1 MKKLISLTLLLL
13 CAGWQTAKA
22 DNEPSDTDVTSY
34 QVVVYQNEDMGD
46 KFTEQWAQQ
55 MDGLTRN
62 NTERGFLGDIFTVTK
77 ATGASMLTG
86 QVTSLITT
94 GVAAIGELTKSR
106 KNKWQNMMKKA
117 NTFETTLMMLQNLED
132 FYSAM
137 STTSAM
143 DPSAMSFDGIGCLQM
158 RGRDT
163 VLYLS
168 CHLDTSVVAMSRIF
182 RHSKFQLRLDTLVF
196 NPVLCDLPNDSA
208 LKYSQR
214 QHFNFEQRDNLRLRI
229 EMAVTSSWI
238 NQAIQVVNDQPL
250 GNFTIVVPIEEKS
263 LDPDGVFRFFRGSP
277 SNRVKNCN
285 VTGECFIVP
294 RSYVG
299 VRDDEGNF
307 HDAWGTGQYKV
318 TMTLKETCTI
328 APEYLKGK
336 KWREDYREYKRKTGD
351 TFSMRK
357 VSRSVTQYWDKNK
370 GQWITTFLDA
380 PAQFIASQGLDDLG
394 VTEAAAAKPGASSA
408 PSASNA
414 KKK

>member
-1 MKKLISLTLLLL
+1 MNRNIMTMLLLL
-13 CAGWQTAKA
+13 CTLQIAKA
-22 DNEPSDTDVTSY
+22 DDDPADPDVTSY
-34 QVVVYQNEDMGD
+34 EVVVYQNDDNGE
-46 KFTEQWAQQ
+46 KFSEQWAQQ

-62 NTERGFLGDIFTVTK
+62 NTERGFFGDLFNVTK
-77 ATGASMLTG
+77 ATGASLVSG

-94 GVAAIGELTKSR
+94 GVTAIAELTKSR
-106 KNKWQNMMKKA
+106 KNKWENVMKKH

-168 CHLDTSVVAMSRIF
+168 CHLDTTVQAMSRIF

-208 LKYSQR
+208 LKWSKR
-214 QHFNFEQRDNLRLRI
+214 QHFNFDQRENLRLRI

-250 GNFTIVVPIEEKS
+250 GNFTITVPIEKNA
-263 LDPDGVFRFFRGSP
+263 LDADGVFRFFRGSP
-277 SNRVKNCN
+277 TNKVKNCG
-285 VTGECFIVP
+285 VVGECFIVP

-328 APEYLKGK
+328 SPKYLKGK
-336 KWREDYREYKRKTGD
+336 KWRDDYREYKRKTGD
-351 TFSMRK
+351 TFSLSK
-357 VSRSVTQYWDKNK
+357 VSRSVSQYWDKNK
-370 GQWITTFLDA
+370 GQWVTTFLDA
-380 PAQFIASQGLDDLG
+380 PAQFIAEQGLDDLG
-394 VTEAAAAKPGASSA
+394 ITDAAAAA
-408 PSASNA
+408 P
-414 KKK
+414 KKKK

>member
-1 MKKLISLTLLLL
+1 MKKLTAMCLLLL
-13 CAGWQTAKA
+13 CAGWQMAKA
-22 DNEPSDTDVTSY
+22 DTDPNDQDVTSY
-34 QVVVYQNEDMGD
+34 QVVVYQNDDNGE
-46 KFTEQWAQQ
+46 KFTEQWSQQ
-55 MDGLTRN
+55 LDGLTRN
-62 NTERGFLGDIFTVTK
+62 NTERGFLGDLFTVTK
-77 ATGASMLTG
+77 ATGAGLITG

-106 KNKWQNMMKKA
+106 KNKWQNVMKKA

-214 QHFNFEQRDNLRLRI
+214 QHFDFDQRENLRLRI
-229 EMAVTSSWI
+229 DMAVTSSWI

-250 GNFTIVVPIEEKS
+250 GRFNIVVPIEKQA
-263 LDPDGVFRFFRGSP
+263 LDADGVFRYFRGSP
-277 SNRVKNCN
+277 YNKVKNCS

-328 APEYLKGK
+328 APKYLKGK

-351 TFSMRK
+351 TFSLRK
-357 VSRSVTQYWDKNK
+357 VTRSVSQYWDKNK
-370 GQWITTFLDA
+370 GQWVTTFLDA
-380 PAQFIASQGLDDLG
+380 PAQYIANQGLEDLG
-394 VTEAAAAKPGASSA
+394 VNKAAAATPASG
-408 PSASNA
+408 
-414 KKK
+414 KKKK

>member
-1 MKKLISLTLLLL
+1 MKNLLAMCLLLL
-13 CAGWQTAKA
+13 CAGWQSAWA
-22 DNEPSDTDVTSY
+22 DTDPNDPDVTSY
-34 QVVVYQNEDMGD
+34 EVVVYQNEDMGE
-46 KFTEQWAQQ
+46 KFSEQWSQQ

-62 NTERGFLGDIFTVTK
+62 NTERGFLGDLFTVTK
-77 ATGASMLTG
+77 ATGAGLITG

-94 GVAAIGELTKSR
+94 GVNAIAELTKSR
-106 KNKWQNMMKKA
+106 KNKWQNVMKKA

-132 FYSAM
+132 FYSTM

-143 DPSAMSFDGIGCLQM
+143 DPSGMSFDGIGCLQM

-168 CHLDTSVVAMSRIF
+168 CHLDTTVTAMSRIF

-196 NPVLCDLPNDSA
+196 SPVLCDLPNDSA

-214 QHFNFEQRDNLRLRI
+214 DHFDFEQRDNLRLRI

-250 GNFTIVVPIEEKS
+250 GQFTIVVPIEEKA
-263 LDPDGVFRFFRGSP
+263 LDPDGVFRFYRGNP
-277 SNRVKNCN
+277 NNRVRNCN
-285 VTGECFIVP
+285 VNGECFIVP

-299 VRDDEGNF
+299 IRDDEGNF

-328 APEYLKGK
+328 APKYLKGK
-336 KWREDYREYKRKTGD
+336 RWKDDYRAYRRKHGQ
-351 TFSMRK
+351 TFSINK
-357 VSRSVTQYWDKNK
+357 VTRSISQYWDKNK
-370 GQWITTFLDA
+370 QQWITTFLDA
-380 PAQFIASQGLDDLG
+380 PAQYIAGQGLDDLG
-394 VTEAAAAKPGASSA
+394 VIDAAAKKPAT
-408 PSASNA
+408 A

>member
-1 MKKLISLTLLLL
+1 MNKQILCMAAMLLL
-13 CAGWQTAKA
+13 CGWQTAKA
-22 DNEPSDTDVTSY
+22 EDDPVDMDATSY
-34 QVVVYQNEDMGD
+34 QVMVYQNDDNGE
-46 KFTEQWAQQ
+46 KFSEQWAQQ
-55 MDGLTRN
+55 LDGLTRN
-62 NTERGFLGDIFTVTK
+62 NTERGFLTDLFNVTK
-77 ATGASMLTG
+77 ATGAGMITG
-86 QVTSLITT
+86 QVTSLVTT
-94 GVAAIGELTKSR
+94 GITAIAELTKSR
-106 KNKWQNMMKKA
+106 KNKWENIMNKQ

-163 VLYLS
+163 VFYLS
-168 CHLDTSVVAMSRIF
+168 CHLDTTVHAMSRIF

-196 NPVLCDLPNDSA
+196 NPKLSDLPNDTQ
-208 LKYSQR
+208 LKWSKR
-214 QHFNFEQRDNLRLRI
+214 QHFNFEQRENLRLRI

-250 GNFTIVVPIEEKS
+250 GNFTIVVPIEANA
-263 LDPDGVFRFFRGSP
+263 LDADSVFRFYRGSP
-277 SNRVKNCN
+277 YNKVKNCS

-328 APEYLKGK
+328 ASKYLKGK

-351 TFSMRK
+351 TFSLGK
-357 VSRSVTQYWDKNK
+357 VTRSVSQYWDKNK
-370 GQWITTFLDA
+370 EQWVTTFLDT
-380 PAQFIASQGLDDLG
+380 PAQFIANQGLEDLG
-394 VTEAAAAKPGASSA
+394 VNKAAAASTF
-408 PSASNA
+408 
-414 KKK
+414 KKKK